1 MLSTIAK
8 LRYDLC
14 VFGVLGHTIATLMIA
29 GGMSIKTVSARLG
42 HSGIAIT
49 SDLYSHAIKSVD
61 ALAAETLNDILSP
74 AKNVKKKLKL
84 G

>member
-1 MLSTIAK
+1 
-8 LRYDLC
+8 
-14 VFGVLGHTIATLMIA
+14 
-29 GGMSIKTVSARLG
+29 MSIKTVSARLG